1 MFNKV
6 LKYAFG
12 GTPLQ
17 SIITHKKK
25 IINNDN
31 DIIRNIYWVWSF
43 RSSRP

>member
-17 SIITHKKK
+17 SIITQKKK
-25 IINNDN
+25 INNDN
-31 DIIRNIYWVWSF
+31 DIIRNIY
-43 RSSRP
+43 

>member
-1 MFNKV
+1 MFNNV

-17 SIITHKKK
+17 SIIKKKKK

-31 DIIRNIYWVWSF
+31 DIIRNIY
-43 RSSRP
+43 